1 MVLLLSNK
9 KANAIVTEMLIRG
22 RKINISLIFIAHSSF
37 KVPTDLNITTNF
49 LFLLVFILYYE
60 NTKQKRASTNSN

>member
-22 RKINISLIFIAHSSF
+22 RKINISLIFIAQSSF

-49 LFLLVFILYYE
+49 LFLRVFVLYYE
-60 NTKQKRASTNSN
+60 NTKQKRTSTNSN

>member
-9 KANAIVTEMLIRG
+9 KANAIVTEMLITG
-22 RKINISLIFIAHSSF
+22 RKINISLIFIAQSSF

-49 LFLLVFILYYE
+49 LFLRVFILYYE
-60 NTKQKRASTNSN
+60 NTKQKRASTNTI